1 MFFRGL
7 KNKVVIAACVLAVIV
22 IALTF
27 VLKGR
32 NNSDG
37 NYSKPNLPDIQFG
50 DDNGYS
56 LPKQDDTVKIQAV
69 TGLKVKSDTL
79 TQKLNISNPS
89 SNKYVFVVEIYLGDG
104 TRLYVSDYIFPSNT
118 ITDVIFDITLKSGVY
133 KNALMIYTC
142 CTIDDQHI
150 PLTRYEF
157 PIEIWSSTE

>member
-1 MFFRGL
+1 MFFRRL
-7 KNKVVIAACVLAVIV
+7 KNKVVIAACFLAVIV
-22 IALTF
+22 IALTL
-27 VLKGR
+27 VLKGC

-37 NYSKPNLPDIQFG
+37 NYSKPNLSDIQFG

-56 LPKQDDTVKIQAV
+56 LPKQDDSVKIQAV

-79 TQKLNISNPS
+79 TQNLNISNPS
-89 SNKYVFVVEIYLGDG
+89 SNKYVLVVEIYLGDG

-118 ITDVIFDITLKSGVY
+118 ITDARFDITLKSGVY